1 MPTQTDNDQLKS
13 LMFFTKEEAA
23 TVEAITARLI
33 PGTPDNPGAREAHAV
48 VFIDRALAGY
58 VAHLQVFYRRGIAAL
73 DGLAAER
80 HEKPFR
86 RLAEDRQDAIL
97 REIEG
102 SKELEQPGR
111 MAQFFAVVYEHTLE
125 GTFCDPKYGGNKDA
139 LGWRMIGFPGA
150 HWGYAPEQMQ
160 LGLDSRTIAV
170 STLADIEAHA
180 SASPGGAS

>member
-1 MPTQTDNDQLKS
+1 MQSDHDPFKS
-13 LMFFTKEEAA
+13 LMFFTQEEAA
-23 TVEAITARLI
+23 SVEAITARII
-33 PGTPDNPGAREAHAV
+33 PGMPDNPGAREADAV

-73 DGLAAER
+73 DALSAER
-80 HEKPFR
+80 HGKPFR
-86 RLAEDRQDAIL
+86 RLDEDRQDAML

-102 SKELEQPGR
+102 STEIEQPGR

-150 HWGYAPEQMQ
+150 QWGYSPEQMR
-160 LGLDSRTIAV
+160 LGLDSRTIPI
-170 STLADIEAHA
+170 STLADIEAHV
-180 SASPGGAS
+180 SGSPGDAS